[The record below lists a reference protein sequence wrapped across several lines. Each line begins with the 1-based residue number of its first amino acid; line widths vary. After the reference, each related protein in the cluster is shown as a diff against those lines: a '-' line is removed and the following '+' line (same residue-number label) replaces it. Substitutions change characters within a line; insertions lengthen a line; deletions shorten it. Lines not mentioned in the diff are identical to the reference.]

1 MLLDINLTIIELKIK
16 IKFNSKIMKFNNCY
30 FMILWICIL
39 CVESIHILID
49 IWLTSKSIKLNW

>member
-39 CVESIHILID
+39 CVESIHTLID
-49 IWLTSKSIKLNW
+49 IYRMTYK

>member
-16 IKFNSKIMKFNNCY
+16 IKFNLKIIEFNNCY

-39 CVESIHILID
+39 YVESIHILID
-49 IWLTSKSIKLNW
+49 IYRMTYK